1 MTRGEGGD
9 GPGGEGTVGGCCVAH
24 MVLYCEFCLAQGQR
38 LGHCTLLLDH
48 HPGAKIMKLC

>member
-1 MTRGEGGD
+1 MTRWEGGD

-48 HPGAKIMKLC
+48 HPGAKIMKLY